1 MVAVWFLLHTWQVCD
16 NVWRWLLHGFLYI
29 LSRFATTHQRIC
41 SRPLSMSC
49 VPSCIYS
56 PLLPMMWTLFVTDA
70 SMCHAGGGMPQ
81 FTPEMAKMAS
91 EMMGSM
97 PPEQL
102 QVGSIHIQTHTCTQH
117 THWHVQTY
125 ALACTYTYMPVC
137 KCDDFSW
144 RLSFSD
150 LNAFSLWLHFLASRF
165 CEINRRVG
173 NARTHAY
180 TQMWAR
186 AHMLTHKCEHVHTCL
201 HTNVSTCNAHLFRAG
216 YAWIYGGRWSRSS
229 SDDPRDDQDG

>member
-1 MVAVWFLLHTWQVCD
+1 
-16 NVWRWLLHGFLYI
+16 
-29 LSRFATTHQRIC
+29 
-41 SRPLSMSC
+41 
-49 VPSCIYS
+49 
-56 PLLPMMWTLFVTDA
+56 
-70 SMCHAGGGMPQ
+70 MCHAGGGMPQ